1 MTTCDEILA
10 KRLEDTVVE
19 RGEPDWSI
27 PSRFPHATYK
37 VEALERPYGEIEEK
51 RHRAPVKQSHIVS
64 SEISGGEQCGN
75 SECMG
80 CEPTGMHSVLLD
92 IDMPAAL
99 IPSSTE
105 DHYHLYI
112 DKKMSWRQYKR
123 FLRAMMKAG
132 IIEKGY
138 YKVSVKRKA
147 TQLRLPWIKKVEA
160 PAVEPVLRS
169 GY

>member
-1 MTTCDEILA
+1 MREERHPD
-10 KRLEDTVVE
+10 VVQ
-19 RGEPDWSI
+19 
-27 PSRFPHATYK
+27 K
-37 VEALERPYGEIEEK
+37 
-51 RHRAPVKQSHIVS
+51 SHIVS
-64 SEISGGEQCGN
+64 SEVVKAEATAG
-75 SECMG
+75 
-80 CEPTGMHSVLLD
+80 SVLLGRSLAGTHTPLLD

-105 DHYHLYI
+105 GHYHLYI
-112 DKKMSWRQYKR
+112 DKEMTWREYKR
-123 FLRAMMKAG
+123 FLKAMMKAG

>member
-1 MTTCDEILA
+1 VTTCDEILA
-10 KRLEDTVVE
+10 KRLADTPTEVGV
-19 RGEPDWSI
+19 PDYSI
-27 PSRFPHATYK
+27 PSKFRHATYK
-37 VEALERPYGEIEEK
+37 VEALALPYGEMQEE
-51 RHRAPVKQSHIVS
+51 RHHAPVEKSHIVS
-64 SEISGGEQCGN
+64 SEVVSAECIWAGKLERDLSGTHT
-75 SECMG
+75 
-80 CEPTGMHSVLLD
+80 PLLD

-105 DHYHLYI
+105 GHYHLYI
-112 DKKMSWRQYKR
+112 DKEMTWREYKR
-123 FLRAMMKAG
+123 FLKAMMKAG